1 MSTTRHHFVVISEV
15 RFNPY
20 SLSRDCQEMSLE
32 NNDTFHEAAR
42 LSFKKGPQGFAEHPS
57 ENYSTLPLP
66 LCTVVA

>member
-1 MSTTRHHFVVISEV
+1 
-15 RFNPY
+15 
-20 SLSRDCQEMSLE
+20 MSLE